1 MKFIIT
7 VVFVLSSTLMSA
19 TLPSATAVK
28 DHADNVVRNLKER
41 RIEKA
46 FSLVKEHWP
55 LDPAEIDELEQTT
68 VSSFAAIDGRLG
80 KVVDMEL
87 ITDVMAGSSL
97 RRFTYII
104 RHERHIIRIRLT
116 YLRNSSGWVVNGV
129 KWDDD
134 VDGLFK
140 EQ

>member
-1 MKFIIT
+1 MKFISAI
-7 VVFVLSSTLMSA
+7 VFVLASTVMSA

-28 DHADNVVRNLKER
+28 DHADNVVRNLKDR

-46 FSLVKEHWP
+46 FALVKEHWP
-55 LDPAEIDELEQTT
+55 LDSIEIDELERTT
-68 VSSFAAIDGRLG
+68 ITNFAVVDERLG
-80 KVVDMEL
+80 KIIDMEL
-87 ITDVMAGSSL
+87 ITDVSVGSSL
-97 RRFTYII
+97 RRLTYII
-104 RHERHIIRIRLT
+104 RHERHIIRVRLT